1 MRIALPGLVAAALC
15 LPSTWAVASGE
26 ALPTLAPYQMVRS
39 LQVLQERIAD
49 GDHAALPMQKK
60 MIELIDRR
68 LGGATAAE
76 FVDRRNVVALMIYG
90 MSGGSPR
97 TLETVASRL
106 ELAGHDKVLADG
118 LIAYYRSETGRA
130 ATILAS
136 LDPMAEDSELGAFL
150 ALIKGN
156 IQAVDDP
163 KDALVLLDQAR
174 LLAPGSLVEEAALR
188 RSIALAASTGD
199 TARFLKASEQYV
211 RRFLRSPYASHFAD
225 GFINGVVEMQDK
237 LDMGEVDTIIAAM
250 NDEQRTAIYL
260 RIARKGA
267 ILGHGQL
274 AAFAAEKAG
283 GTQVQGP
290 EAKPDP
296 RAELYDALGSVASA
310 SIDDVA
316 KRLAAIDRS
325 VLSPRDIRL
334 LDAATEVVSGVLAPP
349 IKPSDV
355 GAAARPIDEPIEAS
369 PAAAPRP
376 DAVAPG
382 PNAAAPGT
390 VASGEDAATQNADAP
405 ETADAEAPAPDQG
418 QGSAVSGEEL
428 PDPGPALPVA
438 SPAAGEEPIEVA
450 LPEAEYVGATRKKLQ
465 EIDALLEGTR
475 K

>member
-15 LPSTWAVASGE
+15 LPSAWAAASGE
-26 ALPTLAPYQMVRS
+26 ALPVLAPYQMVRS

-68 LGGATAAE
+68 LGGASVAE
-76 FVDRRNVVALMIYG
+76 FADRRNVDALMIYG

-106 ELAGHDKVLADG
+106 ELAGRDKVLADG

-136 LDPMAEDSELGAFL
+136 LDPMTEGPEVGAFL

-156 IQAVDDP
+156 IQAADDP
-163 KDALVLLDQAR
+163 QRGLALLDQAR

-188 RSIALAASTGD
+188 RSIALAAATGD

-225 GFINGVVEMQDK
+225 GFINGVVELQDK
-237 LDMGEVDTIIAAM
+237 LDMAAVETIIAAM
-250 NDEQRTAIYL
+250 NAEQQTAIYL

-283 GTQVQGP
+283 GTGTEGP
-290 EAKPDP
+290 AAKPDP
-296 RAELYDALGSVASA
+296 RADLYDALGSVASA

-316 KRLAAIDRS
+316 RRLAEIDRS
-325 VLSPRDIRL
+325 ALSARDIRL

-349 IKPSDV
+349 IKPADV
-355 GAAARPIDEPIEAS
+355 KNAPRPIDEPM
-369 PAAAPRP
+369 
-376 DAVAPG
+376 
-382 PNAAAPGT
+382 
-390 VASGEDAATQNADAP
+390 ATPADAP
-405 ETADAEAPAPDQG
+405 EQDGTMEAAAVQGEPVPGSAAADADDAQG
-418 QGSAVSGEEL
+418 AAASGEEL
-428 PDPGPALPVA
+428 PDPGTAAPVA
-438 SPAAGEEPIEVA
+438 GPAAGEEPIDVA
-450 LPEAEYVGATRKKLQ
+450 LPEAEYVGAARKKLR
-465 EIDALLEGTR
+465 EIDKLLEGTR